1 MGSACAKAILFG
13 EHAVVYGEPG
23 IAIPVPQ
30 LTVTATFSEQDYM
43 KSFRSLHINSPEVGL
58 DTDIYDLKSTH
69 PIRHLI
75 ELLQIELG
83 ISELPHK
90 TLTIRSSIPL
100 ESGLGSGAAT
110 SIAIIRA
117 FSGEYDHPLSVDRV
131 SALAYEIEKIYHG
144 TPSGIDNQ
152 VIAHGIPIFF
162 RKGSPVEPLN
172 LTQSLPLIIA
182 NSGIKSPTRE
192 VVGDIRDHFDQHE
205 QVIHEIGSLSLAARD
220 ALLRWDMEQVATLMN
235 ENQRLLRL
243 LTASNERLNDL
254 IDIALK
260 AGAPA
265 AKLTGAGR
273 GGNLIALY
281 RNELERMHI
290 QKALSEAGAQV
301 YL

>member
-23 IAIPVPQ
+23 IAVPVPQ
-30 LTVTATFSEQDYM
+30 LRVTAAFSGFGYANISH
-43 KSFRSLHINSPEVGL
+43 SFHIKSPEAGL
-58 DTDIYDLKSTH
+58 DADILDLEPVH
-69 PIRHLI
+69 PVRRLI
-75 ELLQIELG
+75 KLLQTELNIPG
-83 ISELPHK
+83 LPHK

-100 ESGLGSGAAT
+100 EAGLGSGAAT

-117 FSGEYDHPLSVDRV
+117 FAEEYNHPLSVDRV

-152 VIAHGIPIFF
+152 VIAHGLPIFF
-162 RKGSPVEPLN
+162 RKGSAVEPLQH
-172 LTQSLPLIIA
+172 TRSLPLIIA
-182 NSGIKSPTRE
+182 NSGIPSPTRE
-192 VVGDIRDHFDQHE
+192 VVGDIRDHFNQHK
-205 QVIHEIGSLSLAARD
+205 QVIHEIGQLSLAARE
-220 ALLRWDMEQVATLMN
+220 ALMRWNLEQVATLMN

-243 LTASNERLNDL
+243 LTASNERLDNL
-254 IDIALK
+254 IEIALK
-260 AGAPA
+260 AGSPA

-281 RNELERMHI
+281 RDESERERI
-290 QKALSEAGAQV
+290 QKALNAAGAQV

>member
-30 LTVTATFSEQDYM
+30 LTITATFSKQGYT

-83 ISELPHK
+83 ICELPHK
-90 TLTIRSSIPL
+90 TLIIRSSIPL

-117 FSGEYDHPLSVDRV
+117 FSEEYDHPLSVDRI

-152 VIAHGIPIFF
+152 VIAHGLPIFF

-205 QVIHEIGSLSLAARD
+205 QVIHEIGSLSLAARN

-243 LTASNERLNDL
+243 LTASNERLDNL

-281 RNELERMHI
+281 RNELERVHI
-290 QKALSEAGAQV
+290 QKALHEAGAQV

>member
-30 LTVTATFSEQDYM
+30 LSVSAVFSESDYTNYSR
-43 KSFRSLHINSPEVGL
+43 SFHIISREGGL
-58 DTDIYDLKSTH
+58 DADISDLKPAH
-69 PIRHLI
+69 PVRCLI
-75 ELLQIELG
+75 ELLQSELG
-83 ISELPHK
+83 ISRLPDK
-90 TLTIRSSIPL
+90 TLMIRSSIPL
-100 ESGLGSGAAT
+100 EAGLGSGAAT

-117 FSGEYDHPLSVDRV
+117 FAEEYDHPLSVDRV

-152 VIAHGIPIFF
+152 VIAHGLPIFF
-162 RKGSPVEPLN
+162 RKGSAVEPLQ
-172 LTQSLPLIIA
+172 LTRSLPLIIA
-182 NSGIKSPTRE
+182 NSGIQSPTRE
-192 VVGDIRDHFDQHE
+192 VVGDIRDHLDRHK
-205 QVIHEIGSLSLAARD
+205 QVIHEIGQLSLAARE
-220 ALLRWDMEQVATLMN
+220 ALICWDLEQIAALMN

-243 LTASNERLNDL
+243 LTASSQRLDDL
-254 IDIALK
+254 IEIALA
-260 AGAPA
+260 AGSPA

-281 RNELERMHI
+281 RDESERERI
-290 QKALSEAGAQV
+290 QKALSGAGAQV